1 MKLVRISLHD
11 EFGKYLTVNLLI
23 MVCEPY
29 ATLGCGLVFLHAKFY
44 GDTLNSWS
52 FIIST
57 IYYKFGPKM

>member
-29 ATLGCGLVFLHAKFY
+29 ATLGGGLVYLHAKFY
-44 GDTLNSWS
+44 DDTLSSWS

-57 IYYKFGPKM
+57 IY

>member
-1 MKLVRISLHD
+1 MKLVKISLHD
-11 EFGKYLTVNLLI
+11 EFGSYLTINLLI

-29 ATLGCGLVFLHAKFY
+29 ATLGCGLVYLHAKFY

-57 IYYKFGPKM
+57 IYYKYGTKM

>member
-1 MKLVRISLHD
+1 
-11 EFGKYLTVNLLI
+11 

-29 ATLGCGLVFLHAKFY
+29 ATLGCGLVYLHAKFY

-57 IYYKFGPKM
+57 IYYKFGSKCNQTPPLCPELNLL

>member
-1 MKLVRISLHD
+1 MNLVRISLHD

-23 MVCEPY
+23 MVSEPY
-29 ATLGCGLVFLHAKFY
+29 ATLGCGLVYLHAKFY
-44 GDTLNSWS
+44 GDTCNSWS

>member
-1 MKLVRISLHD
+1 MKLVKISLHG
-11 EFGKYLTVNLLI
+11 EFGSYLTINLLI

-29 ATLGCGLVFLHAKFY
+29 ATLGCGLVYLRAKFY

-57 IYYKFGPKM
+57 IYYKYGPKM

>member
-29 ATLGCGLVFLHAKFY
+29 ATLGCGLVYLHAKFY
-44 GDTLNSWS
+44 GDKLNSWS

>member
-1 MKLVRISLHD
+1 
-11 EFGKYLTVNLLI
+11 

-29 ATLGCGLVFLHAKFY
+29 ATLGCGLVYLHAKFY

-57 IYYKFGPKM
+57 IYYKFGPKMHILVTSMINRVY

>member
-29 ATLGCGLVFLHAKFY
+29 ATLGCGLVYLHAKFY

-57 IYYKFGPKM
+57 IYYKFGSKM